1 MTTIAYRDGVL
12 VADSKV
18 TDRGCYV
25 GSVQKV
31 FRADDGTIGALA
43 GCFGD
48 LGIFR
53 DWLLAGRD
61 GPCEFKDE
69 GSEGI
74 FITPDSRVWSV
85 FHGGKVFEITGSAFY
100 AHGSGFRIALG
111 AMAAG
116 ASAEKAVRICCNL
129 DDSTRGPIR
138 VERLGD
144 KP

>member
-12 VADSKV
+12 AADSKV
-18 TDRGCYV
+18 TDGGCYV

-31 FRADDGTIGALA
+31 FRAEDGTIGALA
-43 GCFGD
+43 GCLGD
-48 LGIFR
+48 NGIFR
-53 DWLLAGRD
+53 DWLLSGRE
-61 GPCEFKDE
+61 GPCELKDQ

-74 FITPDSRVWSV
+74 FVTPDGKIWNVY
-85 FHGGKVFEITGSAFY
+85 HGGKVFEITGSAFY

-116 ASAEKAVRICCNL
+116 ASAEAAVRICCDL
-129 DDSTRGPIR
+129 DDSTREPIR
-138 VERLGD
+138 VERLGY